1 MLIRR
6 ALWLILLLALLGGA
20 AGARAQEETAPVRVD
35 GRTIFRVGP
44 ADDADAAARAE
55 RIEDRLAAL
64 LENPRTI
71 APAVIEASRPDER
84 RITVS
89 AVPIVTITAADAEEN
104 VTTVDALAAEWAA
117 AIDVAL
123 REGRE
128 RRGGGLSDVWLLV
141 CLLYTSSP
149 VIRQTRIKIGT
160 WLPPNNKKKSK
171 T

>member
-117 AIDVAL
+117 AIDVDVYKRQLLLPA
-123 REGRE
+123 
-128 RRGGGLSDVWLLV
+128 GGGGAVRV
-141 CLLYTSSP
+141 AATAAVAAAIP
-149 VIRQTRIKIGT
+149 QHV
-160 WLPPNNKKKSK
+160 
-171 T
+171 